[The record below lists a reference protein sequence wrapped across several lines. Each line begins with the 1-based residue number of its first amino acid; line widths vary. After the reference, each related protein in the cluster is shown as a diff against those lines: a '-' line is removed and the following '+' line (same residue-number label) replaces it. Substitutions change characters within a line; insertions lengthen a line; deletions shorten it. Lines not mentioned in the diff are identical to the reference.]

1 MLVDL
6 LAPPLLG
13 AIVGLVMALTGAGGG
28 ILAVPM
34 LIFGLHL
41 SVQQAAPVALIAV
54 GAAATINTVLGLRE
68 GIVRYRAAALIGGL
82 AMLMA
87 PLGVALAHQLPA
99 RPLMLGFAGVLL
111 FSAWR
116 MVGPH
121 AAGSHAAAQAATRP
135 CHLNPASGRL
145 LWTRPCSLV
154 LAGTGLVSGLLT
166 GLLGVGGGFV
176 IVPTLTRYT
185 DLDLRNITA
194 TSLAVIALASVG
206 GVLGAIGHGGLNWSL
221 ALPFG
226 AAAIAALLVGR
237 RLATRLSPQLLRRGF
252 ASVAMLVALLLV
264 ARTLGWLPSPT

>member
-1 MLVDL
+1 MLIDL

-54 GAAATINTVLGLRE
+54 GAAATLNTVLGLRE
-68 GIVRYRAAALIGGL
+68 GIVRYRAAALIGGI
-82 AMLMA
+82 AMVAA
-87 PLGVALAHQLPA
+87 PLGVALAHQLPT

-116 MVGPH
+116 MVAP
-121 AAGSHAAAQAATRP
+121 QAAVQSAVRP
-135 CHLNPASGRL
+135 CHLNPSSGRL

-154 LAGTGLVSGLLT
+154 LAATGLASGLLT

-185 DLDLRNITA
+185 DLDLRSITA

-206 GVLGAIGHGGLNWSL
+206 GVLGATGHGSLDWGL

-226 AAAIAALLVGR
+226 SAAVVALLVGR
-237 RLATRLSPQLLRRGF
+237 RLATRLAPQLLRRGF
-252 ASVAMLVALLLV
+252 ATVATAVALLLV
-264 ARTLGWLPSPT
+264 ARVLGWLPSPA

>member
-1 MLVDL
+1 MILDY

-54 GAAATINTVLGLRE
+54 GAAATLNTVLGLRE
-68 GIVRYRAAALIGGL
+68 GIVRYRAAALIGGI
-82 AMLMA
+82 AMAVA
-87 PLGVALAHQLPA
+87 PLGVLLAHQLPT
-99 RPLMLGFAGVLL
+99 RPLMAAFAAVLL

-116 MVGPH
+116 MVAP
-121 AAGSHAAAQAATRP
+121 SAAAAHVPGRP
-135 CHLNPASGRL
+135 CHINPDSGRL

-154 LAGTGLVSGLLT
+154 LAGTGLASGLLT

-176 IVPTLTRYT
+176 IVPTLSRFT

-206 GVLGAIGHGGLNWSL
+206 GVLGAVGHGGLNWQL

-226 AAAIAALLVGR
+226 AAALLALLVGR
-237 RLATRLSPQLLRRGF
+237 RLATKLAPPLLRRGF
-252 ASVAMLVALLLV
+252 ATVALLVAMLLI
-264 ARTLGWLPSPT
+264 ARVLGWLPGPAQAP